1 MSEAPL
7 SDAGPVKS
15 APEGS
20 AGPPWRGR
28 TAFPWLG
35 MLLSGVT
42 VTGDAGDVTVP
53 AGALVT
59 VIRKMKDGLYVQV
72 RGSGSGPLEQ
82 AVSVRVSEAQVDEVL
97 GAVIERDLLGKRNIS
112 WGGNG
117 TWKLPYVATQDFEVA
132 ESDTVVEKDAAVL
145 VPGQVIE
152 AGAEQWEVFRDGSPV
167 LVPKAKVVL
176 AVNEDGSLVR
186 ITQSRGRYAVNGV
199 MRESHTIPGE
209 RRAVSAGERVAAG
222 PVPGRT
228 GYFLVSKQAVTGE
241 VASGMLRRDT
251 SLPPASSQ
259 VQLMCYEFG
268 PYAAA
273 LAGLC
278 PGFFEAA
285 VTRTGAGAGEYWIHT
300 LGGTLGSTKITPGEL
315 PGVQI
320 QRGDFVV
327 FYDDRDTSIHAA
339 VATGDA
345 QDVYS
350 LWNRPEEFPV
360 RVSIQ
365 SLCEPDDYWP
375 VAYVKIAKLHWH
387 S

>member
-1 MSEAPL
+1 
-7 SDAGPVKS
+7 
-15 APEGS
+15 
-20 AGPPWRGR
+20 
-28 TAFPWLG
+28 
-35 MLLSGVT
+35 
-42 VTGDAGDVTVP
+42 
-53 AGALVT
+53 VT

-72 RGSGSGPLEQ
+72 RGSGSGPLES
-82 AVSVRVSEAQVDEVL
+82 AVSV
-97 GAVIERDLLGKRNIS
+97 
-112 WGGNG
+112 
-117 TWKLPYVATQDFEVA
+117 
-132 ESDTVVEKDAAVL
+132 
-145 VPGQVIE
+145 
-152 AGAEQWEVFRDGSPV
+152 
-167 LVPKAKVVL
+167 
-176 AVNEDGSLVR
+176 
-186 ITQSRGRYAVNGV
+186 
-199 MRESHTIPGE
+199 RESHTIPGE

-241 VASGMLRRDT
+241 LASGMLRRDP

-315 PGVQI
+315 SGVQI

-375 VAYVKIAKLHWH
+375 VAYVKIAKLQSPDPGTRRLVRPRSRPLPVRRPGARRPRPRAGAQRPASPVRRGSQVRRYDGAVVQGGTARSSGRASPGRRTAPQPRWPMRGRTGDIPPCRAANPALLRSAAQWTH
-387 S
+387 SRTAP